1 MTTGADLVASFR
13 YPRLCSQEPKSPRP
27 VLSHTIV
34 VIVTYSCKNR
44 RYHEKDIDT
53 KQNIR
58 DKHSSVYLA
67 IPLTTNQ
74 RSLHF

>member
-1 MTTGADLVASFR
+1 MTTDADLVASFR
-13 YPRLCSQEPKSPRP
+13 TPRLCNQETKSPSP

-44 RYHEKDIDT
+44 RYHKKDIDT

-58 DKHSSVYLA
+58 DKHSSVYLP
-67 IPLTTNQ
+67 I
-74 RSLHF
+74 